1 MRPIWG
7 SEPRAAGERGGSLCK
22 GFELDDKVFVLL
34 DDCHATVAAPTS
46 RLYSGFV
53 REHRCADVQTLDALW
68 QAVTADQGA
77 GLHAAILID
86 YEWGARLQLA
96 GLRKQPECG
105 ALRVLMFKQ
114 LQLLSNEAVSQW
126 LSQLD
131 GAPTPSPAG
140 ISDLTPS
147 VDQRRFEQDIARIRA
162 LISQGETYQVN
173 YTFNLHG
180 SQYGTPVGLYRR
192 LRAMQPVAF
201 GALAHLPALDPGDAQ
216 ANWVLSSSPELFV
229 RNRAGH
235 LSTRPMKGT
244 AARLA
249 DPVAD
254 QLRAHWLAHDAKNRS
269 ENVMIVDLLRNDL
282 GRISEIGSV
291 TVPKLFAVET
301 YKTVHQM
308 TSTVESRLLA
318 GLDFPAVLRALFP
331 CGSITGA
338 PKLHTMDLIAG
349 LEPEERG
356 LYCGAIGWIDAPAG
370 ETRIGNFCLSVAIRT
385 IVLGAAHDGRR
396 PARLGVGG
404 GIVLDSRAD
413 DEFAEARAKARFLTE
428 MDPGFTLFETL
439 RVQRGRV
446 RHLRWHL
453 QRLQHSA
460 AVLGFR
466 CDLHA
471 IAQGLAQQLLGLD
484 AQQNYRLRL
493 DLQQDGRLLW
503 KHALLTPLPAGP
515 ALLLL
520 STSPVPAA
528 EAALLKHKTSLRSC
542 YDAAIQEAMAQQAF
556 DAIFVNEQGEATE
569 GARSNL
575 LVKIDGRWWTPPLAS
590 GVLAGVLRGRL
601 LARCPALKERVLRVE
616 EVLCAQELR
625 VCSALRGLQRAQ
637 WLRDAQ
643 GAVVQL
649 QGPG

>member
-1 MRPIWG
+1 MWG

-53 REHRCADVQTLDALW
+53 REHRCSDVQTLDALW
-68 QAVTADQGA
+68 QAVTADQQN
-77 GLHAAILID
+77 GLHAALLID
-86 YEWGARLQLA
+86 YEWGARLQQA
-96 GLRKQPECG
+96 GLRDWPECG

-114 LQLLSNEAVSQW
+114 LELLSADSVALW
-126 LSQLD
+126 LIQLD
-131 GAPTPSPAG
+131 GAATPSPAG
-140 ISDLTPS
+140 IAGLTPS

-180 SQYGTPVGLYRR
+180 SQYGEPVGLYRR

-201 GALAHLPALDPGDAQ
+201 GALARLPALQPGDGQ
-216 ANWVLSSSPELFV
+216 ASWVLSSSPELFV

-244 AARLA
+244 ASRLA

-254 QLRAHWLAHDAKNRS
+254 QERAHWLAHDAKNRA

-282 GRISEIGSV
+282 GRISETGSV

-308 TSTVESRLLA
+308 TSTVESRLRAELN
-318 GLDFPAVLRALFP
+318 FPALLRALFP

-338 PKLHTMDLIAG
+338 PKLHTMDLIAA

-356 LYCGAIGWIDAPAG
+356 LYCGAIGWIDAPTGQA
-370 ETRIGNFCLSVAIRT
+370 RIGNFCLSVAIRT
-385 IVLGAAHDGRR
+385 IVLGATHDGRR

-404 GIVLDSRAD
+404 GIVLDSEAG

-453 QRLQHSA
+453 QRLQRSA
-460 AVLGFR
+460 SVLGFR

-471 IAQGLAQQLLGLD
+471 IAQGLAAQLLALD

-503 KHALLTPLPAGP
+503 TQTLLTPLPPGP

-520 STSPVPAA
+520 SRSPVPAA
-528 EAALLKHKTSLRSC
+528 EAALLNHKTSLRSS
-542 YDAAIQEAMAQQAF
+542 YDAAIQQAMARQAF
-556 DAIFVNEQGEATE
+556 DAIFMNERGEVSE
-569 GARSNL
+569 GARSTL
-575 LVKIDGRWWTPPLAS
+575 LAKIDGQWWTPPLAS
-590 GVLAGVLRGRL
+590 GVLAGVMRARL
-601 LARCPALKERVLRVE
+601 LARCPALKERVLKVE
-616 EVLCAQELR
+616 EVLCAQELL

-637 WLRDAQ
+637 WLKDAQ
-643 GAVVQL
+643 GAAEQL